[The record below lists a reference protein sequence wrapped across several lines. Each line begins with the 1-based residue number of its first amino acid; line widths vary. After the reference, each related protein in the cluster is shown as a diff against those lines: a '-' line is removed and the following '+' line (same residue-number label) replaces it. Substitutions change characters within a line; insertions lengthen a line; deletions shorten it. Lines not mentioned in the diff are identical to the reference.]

1 MNTLNARLAVLSV
14 LLGTLSLPVLASS
27 TASTAS
33 LDGLS
38 ASVGS
43 VSGSIDKSS
52 NSSVKTV
59 TAGDYK
65 VIEVAQAAGRPGT
78 LRMTLQP
85 VADTSD
91 ANVVFLYV
99 PEQTLVKN
107 PVRAGQVITAR
118 DRAYGTE
125 FALADTGKAFF
136 LVLEDN
142 WYRELQSSL
151 VTL

>member
-1 MNTLNARLAVLSV
+1 MNSFNARLATLAVV
-14 LLGTLSLPVLASS
+14 LGTLSLPALASS

-33 LDGLS
+33 IDGLS
-38 ASVGS
+38 ASVGGI
-43 VSGSIDKSS
+43 SGSIDKSS

-59 TAGDYK
+59 TAGEYK
-65 VIEVAQAAGRPGT
+65 VIEVAKAPGRPGT

-91 ANVVFLYV
+91 DNTVFLYV

-107 PVRAGQVITAR
+107 PIKAGQVITAR
-118 DRAYGTE
+118 DRPYGTE
-125 FALADTGKAFF
+125 FVKADTGKAFF
-136 LVLEDN
+136 LVVQDDL
-142 WYRELQSSL
+142 YRELQSTL